1 MVFLELGKYIGSLF
15 RGHIFSR
22 VPSVDINFS
31 HFHCLKIYSIEQ
43 YKFFVII
50 HIKLEIG

>member
-31 HFHCLKIYSIEQ
+31 NFQFYVYNDKEFILLYW
-43 YKFFVII
+43 
-50 HIKLEIG
+50 KLDEVKL